1 MAGQAGGPLSLW
13 LKQLSA
19 KPAKTPLLSFCD
31 AWLANIVAGAG
42 LAWCAGVFSMAL
54 PWLVAAFAATL
65 LLRIYAKKKQAE
77 EVRKFSVLHILG
89 EASPQVE
96 LIKAMTEWLKSSSGA
111 ERIAP
116 QLMPLLDGLADARER
131 AARLLK
137 DHKDSQDAPFKKKDV
152 LITLDLAL
160 ADAIWMGRY
169 LIRLPRQR
177 KTTFSARIAEAGF
190 QSAALA
196 AISETLEEAE
206 ALVDSISQASGMDSA
221 LSLRRHLARLE
232 EIHAAREELGP
243 EPEFLEDLA
252 STIER

>member
-13 LKQLSA
+13 LKQISA

-31 AWLANIVAGAG
+31 AWLANIIAASS
-42 LAWCAGVFSMAL
+42 LAWCAGVFSLAW

-65 LLRIYAKKKQAE
+65 LLRLYAKKRQVE
-77 EVRKFSVLHILG
+77 ETRKFSVLHILG
-89 EASPQVE
+89 ESSPQVE
-96 LIKAMTEWLKSSSGA
+96 LIRVMTEWFKSSAGA

-137 DHKDSQDAPFKKKDV
+137 DHKDSQDAPFKRNDI

-160 ADAIWMGRY
+160 ADAIWMGRH

-177 KTTFSARIAEAGF
+177 KTTFASRIAEPGF
-190 QSAALA
+190 QAAALA
-196 AISETLEEAE
+196 SIAETLEEAK
-206 ALVDSISQASGMDSA
+206 ALVDSISQASGRDSA
-221 LSLRRHLARLE
+221 LYLRRHLARLE

-243 EPEFLEDLA
+243 EPEFLENLMKK
-252 STIER
+252 E